1 MGIDVRN
8 VWQPCLQ
15 QSEKPELMVRHP
27 KRIQWVECAFM
38 LERGEKKGT
47 LMLELELNLSRSR
60 ETKYVRKEIRTKDRL
75 LLNTERKLG

>member
-1 MGIDVRN
+1 
-8 VWQPCLQ
+8 
-15 QSEKPELMVRHP
+15 MVRHP

-38 LERGEKKGT
+38 LESGEKKGT